1 MAKKYKADH
10 TPEEWAEVLTK
21 ARAYRKLPKAQATR
35 RAYRQKNR
43 AKLCAAAAEWHAK
56 NPEKVKDKRK
66 RYHATDKGIRMS
78 REYWQKFVKEN
89 PEYIKLR
96 DADRITT
103 PDQRRKWNLNRQ
115 YALSP
120 ESYMVLLNSQ
130 GGVCAI
136 CSKPDSGKGSGWL
149 AVDHNHTT
157 GRNRGLLCRQCN
169 GALASMESDPDWGTK
184 ALAYLV
190 KYIEQTV
197 LEEMINCPQ

>member
-21 ARAYRKLPKAQATR
+21 ARAHQQTVKGQATR
-35 RAYRQKNR
+35 QAWRERNR
-43 AKLCAAAAEWHAK
+43 EKLRVAAVEWAAK

-78 REYWQKFVKEN
+78 REYWQKFVTEN

-96 DADRITT
+96 ATDRVIT
-103 PDQRRKWNLNRQ
+103 PEQRRKWNLKRH
-115 YALSP
+115 YGLSP

-149 AVDHNHTT
+149 AVDHNHTN

-169 GALASMESDPDWGTK
+169 GALASMESDPDWGIK
-184 ALAYLV
+184 ALVYLV

-197 LEEMINCPQ
+197 LEEMINCQQ